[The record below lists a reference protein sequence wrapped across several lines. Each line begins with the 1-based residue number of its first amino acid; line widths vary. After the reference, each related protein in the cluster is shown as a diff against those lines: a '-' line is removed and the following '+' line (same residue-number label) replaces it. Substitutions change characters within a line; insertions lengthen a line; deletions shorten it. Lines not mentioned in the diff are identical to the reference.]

1 MRISCG
7 RLIFSFAKLVGNS
20 SELLVGD
27 DQSWLLLADKISR
40 QTPVKAR
47 SLLAYLMTL
56 SNRPDIKQAAAVSFL
71 ETLDLENEQQKLLID
86 KLFNKSK
93 QFSNAAQIPVQ
104 IRFQLVDLALKQADI
119 LEATRLMS
127 GLDSIPENTREFDW
141 VLRQARVLM
150 LGGKLQQGD
159 EKLDNLIQHYTEPN
173 KQDTDRILQILFDLQ
188 TLKADEQAIR
198 HFRQLINLPIEHTQR
213 REIMFWMAD
222 SYKALEQ
229 FEKAALL
236 YLQSAMYTGPESMDP
251 WAQTARFNA
260 AESLQKAG
268 LVDDA
273 RRVYQSLLEI
283 TREPSRRSRLR
294 HNIQQL
300 WLTQSTN

>member
-1 MRISCG
+1 
-7 RLIFSFAKLVGNS
+7 
-20 SELLVGD
+20 
-27 DQSWLLLADKISR
+27 
-40 QTPVKAR
+40 
-47 SLLAYLMTL
+47 
-56 SNRPDIKQAAAVSFL
+56 
-71 ETLDLENEQQKLLID
+71 
-86 KLFNKSK
+86 
-93 QFSNAAQIPVQ
+93 
-104 IRFQLVDLALKQADI
+104 
-119 LEATRLMS
+119 
-127 GLDSIPENTREFDW
+127 
-141 VLRQARVLM
+141 
-150 LGGKLQQGD
+150 
-159 EKLDNLIQHYTEPN
+159 
-173 KQDTDRILQILFDLQ
+173 LFDLQ

-229 FEKAALL
+229 FQKAALL

-273 RRVYQSLLEI
+273 RRIYQSLLEI